1 VIAALVT
8 DWKQTQWV
16 AVALLGGLAPL
27 CVPVF
32 FLPREEE
39 HPAENRNKI
48 PSYDGNCASY
58 DGKKIVRDNAH

>member
-1 VIAALVT
+1 LSVIAALVT

-48 PSYDGNCASY
+48 PSYDA
-58 DGKKIVRDNAH
+58 